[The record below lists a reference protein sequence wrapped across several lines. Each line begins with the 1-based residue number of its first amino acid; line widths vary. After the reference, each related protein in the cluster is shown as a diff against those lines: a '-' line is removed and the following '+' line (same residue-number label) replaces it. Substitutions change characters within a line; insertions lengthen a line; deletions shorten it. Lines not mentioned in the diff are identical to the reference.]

1 MLYNVIIKLKITEKT
16 TMTKLIELF
25 VDSLYSENID
35 THGFEWVELISNY
48 QFGDLEEK
56 VTKIIKQDGSDA
68 LVLFQRG
75 LEKGKIG
82 LFNAPRT
89 YGENVFVFS
98 QNVPYIV
105 FGTECVM
112 ECVMGVFTEAQMEE
126 YLEKYIEETIKQK
139 VYGLLDEI
147 QKVMEAKNIHEA
159 NIELFEDFIEDC
171 ENTSLSVKAVN
182 GEMVAK
188 FNYDSEKETHSFTV
202 TKCNGE
208 QKLDSIT
215 EAYEFFRYAF
225 WTDKWEDFLEP
236 LEIWLKQ
243 NNK

>member
-1 MLYNVIIKLKITEKT
+1 
-16 TMTKLIELF
+16 MTRIIELF
-25 VDSLYSENID
+25 EDIIYDNPYD
-35 THGFEWVELISNY
+35 THGFIEVKGVKNSY
-48 QFGDLEEK
+48 YKDLKET
-56 VTKIIKQDGSDA
+56 VTEFIKENGSDA
-68 LVLFQRG
+68 LVAFQCGLKRGKIDLYPLDITLDQKYFAFLFQI
-75 LEKGKIG
+75 EE
-82 LFNAPRT
+82 
-89 YGENVFVFS
+89 YGIK
-98 QNVPYIV
+98 QD
-105 FGTECVM
+105 C
-112 ECVMGVFTEAQMEE
+112 MGVFTEAQMEE

-225 WTDKWEDFLEP
+225 RTDKWEDFLEP

>member
-1 MLYNVIIKLKITEKT
+1 MTEKIN
-16 TMTKLIELF
+16 MTKLIELF
-25 VDSLYSENID
+25 EETLASQNFD
-35 THGFEWVELISNY
+35 THGFELLEVIENY
-48 QFGDLEEK
+48 KFGDLEEK
-56 VTKIIKQDGSDA
+56 VADIIEEDGSDA
-68 LVLFQRG
+68 LLLFQRG

-126 YLEKYIEETIKQK
+126 YLEKYIEETIKEK
-139 VYGLLDEI
+139 IYGLLDEI

-159 NIELFEDFIEDC
+159 NIELYEDYFENC
-171 ENTSLSVKAVN
+171 ESASLSVKAIN

-188 FNYDSEKETHSFTV
+188 FSCDSEEENCSFTV
-202 TKCNGE
+202 TKNNGE
-208 QKLDSIT
+208 QKL
-215 EAYEFFRYAF
+215 
-225 WTDKWEDFLEP
+225 
-236 LEIWLKQ
+236 
-243 NNK
+243 

>member
-1 MLYNVIIKLKITEKT
+1 
-16 TMTKLIELF
+16 MTKLIELF
-25 VDSLYSENID
+25 EDIIYDNPYD
-35 THGFEWVELISNY
+35 THGFFEVKEVGDCHVS
-48 QFGDLEEK
+48 DLEEM
-56 VTKIIKQDGSDA
+56 VTKIIKENGSDA
-68 LVLFQRG
+68 LVAFQRG
-75 LEKGKIG
+75 VKHGKINLLAPDFDFG
-82 LFNAPRT
+82 EDIFVCLFQIDE
-89 YGENVFVFS
+89 YGVKED
-98 QNVPYIV
+98 
-105 FGTECVM
+105 C
-112 ECVMGVFTEAQMEE
+112 MGVFTKEQMEQ
-126 YLEKYIEETIKQK
+126 YLEEYIEQTIKQK

-159 NIELFEDFIEDC
+159 NIELFEDFIENC

>member
-1 MLYNVIIKLKITEKT
+1 
-16 TMTKLIELF
+16 MTKLIELF
-25 VDSLYSENID
+25 EEIIYDNPYD
-35 THGFEWVELISNY
+35 THGFLEVKGVKNSY
-48 QFGDLEEK
+48 CKDLKET
-56 VTKIIKQDGSDA
+56 VTEFIKENGSDA
-68 LVLFQRG
+68 LVAFQRG
-75 LEKGKIG
+75 LKHGRIDLYPLDIALDQKYFAF
-82 LFNAPRT
+82 LFQIDE
-89 YGENVFVFS
+89 YGVK
-98 QNVPYIV
+98 QD
-105 FGTECVM
+105 C
-112 ECVMGVFTEAQMEE
+112 MGVFTEEQMEQ

>member
-1 MLYNVIIKLKITEKT
+1 
-16 TMTKLIELF
+16 MTKLIELF
-25 VDSLYSENID
+25 EDIIYDNPYD
-35 THGFEWVELISNY
+35 THGFFEVKEVRDCHGS
-48 QFGDLEEK
+48 DLEEM
-56 VTKIIKQDGSDA
+56 VTKIIKENGSDA
-68 LVLFQRG
+68 LIAFQRG
-75 LEKGKIG
+75 VKHGKIDLLTPDFESG
-82 LFNAPRT
+82 QDIFVCLFQIEEH
-89 YGENVFVFS
+89 GFKDD
-98 QNVPYIV
+98 
-105 FGTECVM
+105 C
-112 ECVMGVFTEAQMEE
+112 MGVFTKEQMEQ

-171 ENTSLSVKAVN
+171 ENTSLSVKAIN

-188 FNYDSEKETHSFTV
+188 FNFDSEKENHNFTV

-215 EAYEFFRYAF
+215 KAYEFFGYAF
-225 WTDKWEDFLEP
+225 RNDEWEDFLEP
-236 LEIWLKQ
+236 LGIWLKQ

>member
-1 MLYNVIIKLKITEKT
+1 MAKLT
-16 TMTKLIELF
+16 ELF
-25 VDSLYSENID
+25 IDSLYSENID

-48 QFGDLEEK
+48 QYGDLEEK

-75 LEKGKIG
+75 LKNGMID
-82 LFNAPRT
+82 LLDAPRT
-89 YGENVFVFS
+89 YGESVYVFV
-98 QNVPYIV
+98 QNIV
-105 FGTECVM
+105 HGVFKDSY
-112 ECVMGVFTEAQMEE
+112 MGVFTEAQMEQ
-126 YLEKYIEETIKQK
+126 YLEKYIEQTIKEK

-159 NIELFEDFIEDC
+159 NIELYEDYLENC
-171 ENTSLSVKAVN
+171 ENASLSVKTIN

-188 FNYDSEKETHSFTV
+188 FSCDSEEENYSFTV

-208 QKLDSIT
+208 QKLDGIVK
-215 EAYEFFRYAF
+215 AYEFFGYAF
-225 WTDKWEDFLEP
+225 RTNEWEDFLEP

>member
-1 MLYNVIIKLKITEKT
+1 
-16 TMTKLIELF
+16 MTKLIELF
-25 VDSLYSENID
+25 EDIIYDNPYD
-35 THGFEWVELISNY
+35 THGFFEVKEVRDCHAS
-48 QFGDLEEK
+48 DLEEM
-56 VTKIIKQDGSDA
+56 VTKIIKENGSDA
-68 LVLFQRG
+68 LIAFQCGVKHGKIDLLAPDFDFGEDVFVCLFQIEEHG
-75 LEKGKIG
+75 FKDD
-82 LFNAPRT
+82 
-89 YGENVFVFS
+89 
-98 QNVPYIV
+98 
-105 FGTECVM
+105 C
-112 ECVMGVFTEAQMEE
+112 MGVFTKEQMEQ

>member
-1 MLYNVIIKLKITEKT
+1 MA
-16 TMTKLIELF
+16 KLIELF
-25 VDSLYSENID
+25 EENVFD
-35 THGFEWVELISNY
+35 RNCNTHGFEWVELISNY
-48 QFGDLEEK
+48 QYGDLEEK

-75 LEKGKIG
+75 VKNGKID
-82 LFNAPRT
+82 LFEPPRT
-89 YGENVFVFS
+89 FGESVFVFS
-98 QNVPYIV
+98 QNVPHRV
-105 FGTECVM
+105 FGM
-112 ECVMGVFTEAQMEE
+112 ECMECLMGVFTEAQMEE

-159 NIELFEDFIEDC
+159 NIELYEDYFENC
-171 ENTSLSVKAVN
+171 ENASLEIKAIS

-188 FNYDSEKETHSFTV
+188 FSCDSEEENYSFTV

-208 QKLDSIT
+208 QKLDGIV
-215 EAYEFFRYAF
+215 EAYEFFGYAF
-225 WTDKWEDFLEP
+225 RNDKWEDFLEP

-243 NNK
+243 NNN

>member
-1 MLYNVIIKLKITEKT
+1 
-16 TMTKLIELF
+16 MTKLIELF
-25 VDSLYSENID
+25 EDIIYDNPYD
-35 THGFEWVELISNY
+35 THGFFEVKEVRDCHVS
-48 QFGDLEEK
+48 DLEEM
-56 VTKIIKQDGSDA
+56 VTKIIKENGSDA
-68 LVLFQRG
+68 LVAFQRG
-75 LEKGKIG
+75 VKHGKIDLLIPAFDFG
-82 LFNAPRT
+82 EDIFVCLFQIDE
-89 YGENVFVFS
+89 YGVKED
-98 QNVPYIV
+98 
-105 FGTECVM
+105 C
-112 ECVMGVFTEAQMEE
+112 MGVFTKEQMEQ
-126 YLEKYIEETIKQK
+126 YLEEYIEQTIKQK

-159 NIELFEDFIEDC
+159 NIELFEDFIENC

>member
-1 MLYNVIIKLKITEKT
+1 
-16 TMTKLIELF
+16 MTKLTELF
-25 VDSLYSENID
+25 IDSLYSENID

-48 QFGDLEEK
+48 QYGDLEEK

-75 LEKGKIG
+75 LKNGMID
-82 LFNAPRT
+82 LLDAPRT
-89 YGENVFVFS
+89 YGESVYVFV
-98 QNVPYIV
+98 QNIV
-105 FGTECVM
+105 HGVFKDSY
-112 ECVMGVFTEAQMEE
+112 MGVFTEAQMEQ
-126 YLEKYIEETIKQK
+126 YLEKYIEQTIKEK

-159 NIELFEDFIEDC
+159 NIELYEDYLENC
-171 ENTSLSVKAVN
+171 ENASLSVKTIN

-188 FNYDSEKETHSFTV
+188 FSCDSEEENYSFTV

-208 QKLDSIT
+208 QKLDGIVK
-215 EAYEFFRYAF
+215 AYEFFGYTFR
-225 WTDKWEDFLEP
+225 TNEWEDFLEP